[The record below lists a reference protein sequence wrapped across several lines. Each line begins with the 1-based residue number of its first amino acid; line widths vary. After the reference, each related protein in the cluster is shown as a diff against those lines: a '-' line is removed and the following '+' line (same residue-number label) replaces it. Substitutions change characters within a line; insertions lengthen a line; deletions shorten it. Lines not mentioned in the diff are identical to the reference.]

1 MRLLTYFC
9 LLLLVLPALAYRV
22 TDITVVPGT
31 SMTQISIIADGPVTY
46 EKFLLTDPM
55 RIVLDIEGAVH
66 SLPSTDFSIYRGG
79 IASIRTSQYK
89 APPDGIV
96 RIIIDIDG
104 ELMNYD
110 VNLDV
115 DKLNIV
121 LQIDPSGLPFTAWS
135 ASSQFVEPTLTHG
148 SVAPLS
154 TAASVS
160 VVTDPQSTGTYNS
173 SRGIQISVPL
183 EEIDDGLPAIWEGTG
198 GRKITIDVV
207 DADLRTILRA
217 MSDISGYNIMLPQG
231 FNTSVTARLQDV
243 GWRDGLTAILNSLG
257 LVATLQENTGV
268 LRVMSRSNF
277 YSEINTIAS
286 SQLDRESFQETQTQV
301 FVIRY
306 ATAASISGALSSA
319 MSSRGYISVDTRTNS
334 LIITDIPRK
343 LEEVSR
349 LLPILDS
356 PTAQVMIEAKL
367 VEIDANYA
375 QELGID
381 WSMGNL
387 GRSNELY
394 QYGVNTSGLLAGGE
408 TFKLEFGT
416 ITDFLD
422 INTTITMLE
431 QENHA
436 TILSEPRI
444 AIIDNMTGSVVS
456 GKQIP
461 LTLLDPSGNS
471 YVSMHQIGVSLSV
484 TPHINADN
492 NVTLTLRP
500 DVSELSG
507 EASASGQ
514 PIILTQN
521 ASTTLM
527 INDGDTAVIGGIMRS
542 RHTTVRKQIPILGHI
557 PFIGDLLFSYN
568 SDRLDRTELVIF
580 VTPHIIRPY

>member
-1 MRLLTYFC
+1 MRIVTYFC
-9 LLLLVLPALAYRV
+9 LLLLVVPALAYRV

-31 SMTQISIIADGPVTY
+31 SMTQLSIIADGPVTY

-110 VNLDV
+110 VNV
-115 DKLNIV
+115 DGDRLNVV
-121 LQIDPSGLPFTAWS
+121 LQIDPSGLPFTAWA
-135 ASSQFVEPTLTHG
+135 ASSQYVEPSLTHG
-148 SVAPLS
+148 NVAPLS
-154 TAASVS
+154 SAPTVS
-160 VVTDPQSTGTYNS
+160 GVSTESQGSETYD
-173 SRGIQISVPL
+173 SRGIQISIPV
-183 EEIDDGLPAIWEGTG
+183 EEIDDGLPTIWEGTG

-217 MSDISGYNIMLPQG
+217 ISDISGYNIMLPQG
-231 FNTSVTARLQDV
+231 FNTFVTCRLQDV
-243 GWRDGLTAILNSLG
+243 GWRDGLTAILNSIG

-268 LRVMSRSNF
+268 LRVMSRGDF
-277 YSEINTIAS
+277 YSEINITAS
-286 SQLDRESFQETQTQV
+286 SQHDRENFQETQTQV

-306 ATAASISGALSSA
+306 ATAASISGALGSA
-319 MSSRGYISVDTRTNS
+319 MSQRGTISVDTRTNS

-343 LEEVSR
+343 LEEVAR

-375 QELGID
+375 QELGVD

-387 GRSNELY
+387 GRSNELF
-394 QYGVNTSGLLAGGE
+394 QYGVNTNGLLAGGE
-408 TFKLEFGT
+408 TFKLQFGT

-422 INTTITMLE
+422 ISSTITMLE

-436 TILSEPRI
+436 EILSEPRI

-471 YVSMHQIGVSLSV
+471 YISMYQIGVSLTV

-492 NVTLTLRP
+492 NVTLTIRP
-500 DVSELSG
+500 VVSELSG

-542 RHTTVRKQIPILGHI
+542 RHTVVRKQIPLLGSI